1 MTEATDTPEERFA
14 EYGRL
19 FAHALVA
26 RDRVGSV
33 VVFTLAA
40 KPGVRD
46 WLVDLLRREAACCPF
61 FSFKV
66 ENRGEEIV
74 WTTSTDAGP
83 AAEVMLDELFAG
95 PEHFA
100 ISGWSSSA
108 LRRSTF
114 DSCEQPPHRDDVPA
128 GADDD
133 QPVGATGPAREC
145 RPRLGAQE

>member
-1 MTEATDTPEERFA
+1 MTPADNSFTLPALPGAAIACDMTEATDTPEERLA

-26 RDRVGSV
+26 RDRVDRA

-46 WLVDLLRREAACCPF
+46 WLLDLLRREAACCPF

-66 ENRGEEIV
+66 EDSGEEIV

-83 AAEVMLDELFAG
+83 AAEAMLDELFAG
-95 PEHFA
+95 PDHF
-100 ISGWSSSA
+100 
-108 LRRSTF
+108 
-114 DSCEQPPHRDDVPA
+114 DDGFGGLLTRLAEREVSVV
-128 GADDD
+128 AD
-133 QPVGATGPAREC
+133 GPKRFVIAE
-145 RPRLGAQE
+145 